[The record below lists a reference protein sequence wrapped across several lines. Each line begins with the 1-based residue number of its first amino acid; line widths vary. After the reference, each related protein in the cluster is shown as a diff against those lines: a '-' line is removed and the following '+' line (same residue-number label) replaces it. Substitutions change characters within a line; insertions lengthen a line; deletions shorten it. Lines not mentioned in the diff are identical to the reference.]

1 MKENT
6 SEKSLKEPEVLVKDK
21 KDTASPFRL
30 LMNGILDE
38 NPVFRLLL
46 GTCPLLA
53 VTTSAKNAVSMGL
66 AVIFVQAGSEVIISL
81 MRKIIPD
88 KVRIPA
94 FITIIAGFVTIVQ
107 MLVSAYLPDLNN
119 SLGIYIPLIVVNCIV
134 LARAEAFASKKTV
147 VASFFDGIGM
157 GVGFTVALLLM
168 GSIREILG
176 NGTFFDV
183 QLPLF
188 GTVIEPM
195 MFFILPP
202 GGFFVF
208 GICICLSQALIK
220 YIDAKKG
227 TKKPGSSVSDHS
239 SCASCGACPGCPGA
253 ASQEGGKS

>member
-1 MKENT
+1 MSNTTAESSDVKISSPAAKEKI
-6 SEKSLKEPEVLVKDK
+6 SPLKILW
-21 KDTASPFRL
+21 
-30 LMNGILDE
+30 NGVMDE

-53 VTTSAKNAVSMGL
+53 ITTSAKNAISMGL

-81 MRKIIPD
+81 LRKFIPD

-107 MLVSAYLPDLNN
+107 MLVSAYLPALNE

-134 LARAEAFASKKTV
+134 LARAEAYASKKSV
-147 VASFFDGIGM
+147 GASFFDGIGM
-157 GVGFTVALLLM
+157 GVGFTVALFVM
-168 GSIREILG
+168 ASIREILG
-176 NGTFFDV
+176 NGTFFDL

-195 MFFILPP
+195 LFFILPP

-208 GICICLSQALIK
+208 GICIVISQALMRRFTP
-220 YIDAKKG
+220 KKNQND
-227 TKKPGSSVSDHS
+227 PSSGSASEGGCS
-239 SCASCGACPGCPGA
+239 SCGACPGCPG
-253 ASQEGGKS
+253 STSDKGGNT

>member
-1 MKENT
+1 MNKNTLETADVKISENVIKEKI
-6 SEKSLKEPEVLVKDK
+6 SPLKILW
-21 KDTASPFRL
+21 
-30 LMNGILDE
+30 NGIMDE

-53 VTTSAKNAVSMGL
+53 VTTSAKNAISMGL

-81 MRKIIPD
+81 LRKIIPD

-107 MLVSAYLPDLNN
+107 MLVSAYLPALNE

-134 LARAEAFASKKTV
+134 LARAEAYASKKSV
-147 VASFFDGIGM
+147 GASFFDGIGM
-157 GVGFTVALLLM
+157 GVGFTVALFIM
-168 GSIREILG
+168 ASIREILG
-176 NGTFFDV
+176 NGTFFDI

-195 MFFILPP
+195 LFFILPP

-208 GICICLSQALIK
+208 GICIVISQALMRRLTPK
-220 YIDAKKG
+220 KNKNGLTPDATASEG
-227 TKKPGSSVSDHS
+227 G
-239 SCASCGACPGCPGA
+239 CASCGSCPGCPGA
-253 ASQEGGKS
+253 STDKGGNA